1 MLLYLD
7 QNTSSTPTPNQNY
20 AREIME
26 LHTLGVDGGYTQDDV
41 AQLSR
46 ILTGWSFN
54 RAPGPGLAERRA
66 AGCRQP
72 RDHPDR
78 HGAPGWD

>member
-7 QNTSSTPTPNQNY
+7 QNTSRKPTPNQNY

-26 LHTLGVDGGYTQDDV
+26 LHTLGVNGGYTQDDV

-46 ILTGWSFN
+46 ILTAGRTTTPS
-54 RAPGPGLAERRA
+54 RSASIAASTTRPRRPSWA
-66 AGCRQP
+66 
-72 RDHPDR
+72 
-78 HGAPGWD
+78 